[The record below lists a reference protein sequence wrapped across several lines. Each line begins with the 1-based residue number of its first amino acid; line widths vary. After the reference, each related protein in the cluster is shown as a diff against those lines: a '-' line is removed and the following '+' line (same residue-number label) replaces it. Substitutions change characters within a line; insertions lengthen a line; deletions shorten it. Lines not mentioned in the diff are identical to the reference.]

1 MMGLNPNDGTKLRNV
16 SLRPREY
23 ADGRVLHPNLAWDFT
38 FSAPKSVSVLWATAD
53 KETRFALE
61 RCHERA
67 VKDAITYLES
77 HASVTR
83 TGRGGVTQ
91 EKLDLI
97 FASFRHTTSRNL
109 DPQLHEHVLLLNTG
123 IRENG
128 KGGAVDARGIFT
140 HLHTLGAIYRNT
152 LRLELEREINVTTL
166 DKKLKKGVSFEI
178 VGVPKELSYDQSSRG
193 NEIAR
198 VSREKEVELGRSL
211 SARELNKVVLETRKV
226 KETIPREELFS
237 NWEKKAKEHGFNWKK
252 VIREAPLREVSKE
265 ERKRYTRSVS
275 FSLSYKEKIRE
286 KEILHTALYQSRG
299 RFSKEEVLEF
309 VKDYKKNYLLPING
323 NDKEASYTLSSKGLE
338 LVSSGRTRY
347 DKFRFT
353 LNRVVSR
360 YESWCYRHR
369 VKARERNIKALKYKI
384 TKGYLLGRVNHKTY
398 SRVIHGKGL
407 PTTKGGIQLA
417 YATHQISARHRDY
430 LLGKLNPTEE
440 IRREEKRKGREKAYS
455 ERAVK
460 RTAKELKI
468 RELEKKGLINERTA
482 HALRSGT
489 LRLDLI
495 EKDITRQS
503 PDNKPENK
511 KEEKKEDTEKV
522 KPSDDWGNRYKK
534 SEELEKPDVPRNNS
548 SQTRKPQEKSPMPKP
563 SDEQSNNHDAL
574 FRYRYTR
581 YREEERAYLAKG
593 RLDLAQN
600 KTVQANT
607 SFSVANDARTKRIEM
622 LYNKNIISP
631 VTYRAIQDKTIAFE
645 VVEHNLERR
654 GTIEKMHSTKAFQ
667 RESTDRRTEK
677 PKERDYERDR

>member
-16 SLRPREY
+16 TLRPREY

-53 KETRFALE
+53 KETRLALE
-61 RCHERA
+61 RCQERA
-67 VKDAITYLES
+67 VKEAITYLES

-83 TGRGGVTQ
+83 TGKGGVNR

-140 HLHTLGAIYRNT
+140 HLHTLGVIYRNT

-166 DKKLKKGVSFEI
+166 DKKLKKESSFEI
-178 VGVPKELSYDQSSRG
+178 VGVPKELSYEQSSRS
-193 NEIAR
+193 NEIVIA
-198 VSREKEVELGRSL
+198 SREKERALGRSL
-211 SARELNKVVLETRKV
+211 SARELNNVVLETRRV
-226 KETIPREELFS
+226 KEIVSREELFS
-237 NWEKKAKEHGFNWKK
+237 NWEKKAKAHGFDWKK
-252 VIREAPLREVSKE
+252 VIRETPIREVSKE
-265 ERKRYTRSVS
+265 ERERYTRSVS
-275 FSLSYKEKIRE
+275 SSLSYKEKIAE
-286 KEILHTALYQSRG
+286 KQILHTALYQSRG
-299 RFSKEEVLEF
+299 RFSQKEVLEF
-309 VKDYKKNYLLPING
+309 VKDYKENYLVPING
-323 NDKEASYTLSSKGLE
+323 NDKETSYTLTSKGLE
-338 LVSSGRTRY
+338 LASSTGRTRY

-369 VKARERNIKALKYKI
+369 VKAYERKIRALKYKI
-384 TKGYLLGRVNHKTY
+384 TKGYLLGRISHKTY

-407 PTTKGGIQLA
+407 PTTKAGIQLA
-417 YATHQISARHRDY
+417 YATHQISARHRDF
-430 LLGKLNPTEE
+430 LLQRLDPKEE
-440 IRREEKRKGREKAYS
+440 KKREEKRERREKAHW
-455 ERAVK
+455 ERAAN

-468 RELEKKGLINERTA
+468 RELESKGLINERTA
-482 HALRSGT
+482 HDLRSGT
-489 LRLDLI
+489 LRLDLL
-495 EKDITRQS
+495 ERDIIRKGQLN
-503 PDNKPENK
+503 NKTQ
-511 KEEKKEDTEKV
+511 EEKKEDTEKV

-548 SQTRKPQEKSPMPKP
+548 SHILKPQEKSSTREL
-563 SDEQSNNHDAL
+563 SDIERSRDDAL
-574 FRYRYTR
+574 WRYRYTR
-581 YREEERAYLAKG
+581 YRERERAYLAKG
-593 RLDLAQN
+593 RLDLAQD
-600 KTVQANT
+600 KVVQANT

-631 VTYRAIQDKTIAFE
+631 VTYRAIQDKTIALE
-645 VVEHNLERR
+645 VIEHNLERR
-654 GTIEKMHSTKAFQ
+654 GTIEKMPSPKAFR